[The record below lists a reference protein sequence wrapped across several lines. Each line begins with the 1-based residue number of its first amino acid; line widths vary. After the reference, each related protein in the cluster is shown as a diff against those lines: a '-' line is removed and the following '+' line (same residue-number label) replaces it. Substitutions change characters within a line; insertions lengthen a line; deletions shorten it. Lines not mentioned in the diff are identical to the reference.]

1 MPRNSSGIYTLPA
14 GNPVTAGTTIDA
26 TWANSTLS
34 DLANEITNSLDRY
47 GNGGMLASFR
57 FSDGTVSAPAMSF
70 INETTTGF
78 YRAGT
83 GQMWAS
89 VQSTQ
94 VAQFTVNGITLPAG
108 KNIAIG
114 GTLTVTGTS
123 AFTGAI
129 TATGGVVGNVTG
141 NASGTAA
148 NVTGTVAIANGG
160 TGSTTAANARIALL
174 PSYATNALKVLRV
187 NAGGTDVEWATS
199 AAGTVTSVSGAGTVS
214 GLTLTGTVT
223 SSGSLT
229 LGGTLSVTPSN
240 FASQTA
246 NTLLA
251 APNGIA
257 GVPTF
262 RALVAADIPTLNQNT
277 TGTASNVTGTVA
289 VANGGTGATTLTG
302 LVKGNGTTAFTAAVA
317 GTDYVVPGGALG
329 TPSSGTLTNCTFP
342 TLNQNTTGSAATLTT
357 SRTLTVGATGKTFN
371 GSANVSWT
379 LGEIGAAASGAN
391 TDITS
396 VATTTTI
403 NSNVIGYRDVPQ
415 NAQSSAYTFAAGDA
429 GKHVYSTNSGAQ
441 TVTVPTNASVALP
454 VGTAVTIVNNGT
466 TAITFTTT
474 GTTVYKA
481 GTSAAW
487 ASGGTLA
494 VRGMATWLKVATD
507 TWFVSGSGLS

>member
-34 DLANEITNSLDRY
+34 DIANEITNSLDRY

-57 FSDGTVSAPAMSF
+57 FSDGTVSAPGMSW

-78 YRAGT
+78 YRAGA
-83 GQMWAS
+83 GQMWVS

-114 GTLTVTGTS
+114 GTLNVTGTS

-129 TATGGVVGNVTG
+129 TATGGVVGNLTGNVTG
-141 NASGTAA
+141 NAT
-148 NVTGTVAIANGG
+148 NVSGTVAIANGG
-160 TGSTTAANARIALL
+160 TG
-174 PSYATNALKVLRV
+174 
-187 NAGGTDVEWATS
+187 ATS
-199 AAGTVTSVSGAGTVS
+199 AAVARTNLGATTVGTNLFTLTNPSAITFPRINADNSVSTLDAATFRSAIGAGVGSVTSVAVSGGTTGLTTSGGPITSSGTVTLAGT
-214 GLTLTGTVT
+214 L
-223 SSGSLT
+223 
-229 LGGTLSVTPSN
+229 
-240 FASQTA
+240 
-246 NTLLA
+246 
-251 APNGIA
+251 
-257 GVPTF
+257 
-262 RALVAADIPTLNQNT
+262 
-277 TGTASNVTGTVA
+277 A
-289 VANGGTGATTLTG
+289 VANGGTG
-302 LVKGNGTTAFTAAVA
+302 GTTAATAR
-317 GTDYVVPGGALG
+317 
-329 TPSSGTLTNCTFP
+329 SG
-342 TLNQNTTGSAATLTT
+342 
-357 SRTLTVGATGKTFN
+357 
-371 GSANVSWT
+371 
-379 LGEIGAAASGAN
+379 IGAAASGAN

-415 NAQSSAYTFAAGDA
+415 NAQSGAYTFAAGDA
-429 GKHVYSTNSGAQ
+429 GKHLYSTNSGAQ

-454 VGTAVTIVNNGT
+454 VGTAVSIVNNGT

-494 VRGMATWLKVATD
+494 VRGMATFLKVATD

>member
-57 FSDGTVSAPAMSF
+57 FSDGTVSAPGMSW

-83 GQMWAS
+83 GQMWVS

-114 GTLTVTGTS
+114 GTLNVTGTS

-141 NASGTAA
+141 NAT
-148 NVTGTVAIANGG
+148 
-160 TGSTTAANARIALL
+160 
-174 PSYATNALKVLRV
+174 
-187 NAGGTDVEWATS
+187 
-199 AAGTVTSVSGAGTVS
+199 
-214 GLTLTGTVT
+214 
-223 SSGSLT
+223 
-229 LGGTLSVTPSN
+229 
-240 FASQTA
+240 
-246 NTLLA
+246 
-251 APNGIA
+251 
-257 GVPTF
+257 
-262 RALVAADIPTLNQNT
+262 
-277 TGTASNVTGTVA
+277 NVTGTVA
-289 VANGGTGATTLTG
+289 VANGGTGGTTAAAARTNLGGSTVGANLFTLANPSAVRFLQVNADNTVTAQDAATFRTSIGAGT
-302 LVKGNGTTAFTAAVA
+302 GNGTVTSVAVSGGTTGLTTSGGPITTSGTVTLAGTLAVA
-317 GTDYVVPGGALG
+317 NGGTGS
-329 TPSSGTLTNCTFP
+329 T
-342 TLNQNTTGSAATLTT
+342 SAATA
-357 SRTLTVGATGKTFN
+357 R
-371 GSANVSWT
+371 SALS
-379 LGEIGAAASGAN
+379 AAASGAN

-441 TVTVPTNASVALP
+441 TVTVPTNASVSLP

-466 TAITFTTT
+466 TAVTFTTT

-494 VRGMATWLKVATD
+494 IRGMATWLKVATD

>member
-1 MPRNSSGIYTLPA
+1 MPRNSSGVYTLPA

-34 DLANEITNSLDRY
+34 DIANEITNSLDRN
-47 GNGGMLASFR
+47 GNGGMLATFR

-83 GQMWAS
+83 GQLWAS

-108 KNIAIG
+108 KNIVVG
-114 GTLTVTGTS
+114 GTFSVTGTS
-123 AFTGAI
+123 TFTGAI
-129 TATGGVVGNVTG
+129 TATGGVVGSVTGAVTGNVTG
-141 NASGTAA
+141 NCSGTAA
-148 NVTGTVAIANGG
+148 
-160 TGSTTAANARIALL
+160 
-174 PSYATNALKVLRV
+174 
-187 NAGGTDVEWATS
+187 
-199 AAGTVTSVSGAGTVS
+199 
-214 GLTLTGTVT
+214 
-223 SSGSLT
+223 
-229 LGGTLSVTPSN
+229 
-240 FASQTA
+240 
-246 NTLLA
+246 
-251 APNGIA
+251 
-257 GVPTF
+257 
-262 RALVAADIPTLNQNT
+262 
-277 TGTASNVTGTVA
+277 NVTGTVA

-317 GTDYVVPGGALG
+317 GTDYVAPGGALG

-357 SRTLTVGATGKTFN
+357 ARTLTVGSTGKTFN
-371 GSANVSWT
+371 GSANVTWT
-379 LGEIGAAASGAN
+379 LAEIGAAASGAN

-403 NSNVIGYRDVPQ
+403 NSNVIGYRDIPQ

-429 GKHVYSTNSGAQ
+429 GKHVYSTNTGAQ
-441 TVTVPTNASVALP
+441 TITVPTNASVSLG

-494 VRGMATWLKVATD
+494 VRGMATFLKVATD

>member
-34 DLANEITNSLDRY
+34 DIANEITNSLDRY

-57 FSDGTVSAPAMSF
+57 FSDGTVSAPGMSW

-78 YRAGT
+78 YRAGA
-83 GQMWAS
+83 GQMWVS

-114 GTLTVTGTS
+114 GTLNVTGTS

-129 TATGGVVGNVTG
+129 TATGGVVGNLTGNVTG
-141 NASGTAA
+141 NVTGNCTGTAA
-148 NVTGTVAIANGG
+148 
-160 TGSTTAANARIALL
+160 
-174 PSYATNALKVLRV
+174 
-187 NAGGTDVEWATS
+187 
-199 AAGTVTSVSGAGTVS
+199 
-214 GLTLTGTVT
+214 
-223 SSGSLT
+223 
-229 LGGTLSVTPSN
+229 
-240 FASQTA
+240 
-246 NTLLA
+246 
-251 APNGIA
+251 
-257 GVPTF
+257 
-262 RALVAADIPTLNQNT
+262 
-277 TGTASNVTGTVA
+277 NVTGTVA
-289 VANGGTGATTLTG
+289 VANGGTGAVTLTG

-317 GTDYVVPGGALG
+317 GTDYVAPGGALG

-357 SRTLTVGATGKTFN
+357 ARTLTVGATGKSFN

-415 NAQSSAYTFAAGDA
+415 NAQSGAYTFAAGDA
-429 GKHVYSTNSGAQ
+429 GKHLYSTNSGAQ

-494 VRGMATWLKVATD
+494 IRGMATWLKVATD